1 MADRTT
7 LGFVG
12 FVFGGVTAA
21 VILMAATVVLTHA
34 GGRADFDDSRASAVT
49 ASVR

>member
-12 FVFGGVTAA
+12 FVFGGITAA

-34 GGRADFDDSRASAVT
+34 GGRVALDDGRTSAVT
-49 ASVR
+49 EVR